1 MQKNIDIENEIVE
14 QLKKEHDIEELVS
27 FSDIDIQERIKN
39 NAFLIVRY
47 RELYNKELQQLEKIE
62 ILLDKLIGER
72 YKYYRFEDEKEWDKT
87 EIKNYCIPSD
97 SKVIKMKQ
105 ILQKQKIRVRFFE
118 TCFKGLEH
126 QGWRIKTWIDRERGY

>member
-27 FSDIDIQERIKN
+27 FSDIDIQERIKD

-47 RELYNKELQQLEKIE
+47 RELYNKELQQLENIE

-72 YKYYRFEDEKEWDKT
+72 YKYYRFEDEREWDKT